1 MSRLD
6 ISDFKSSNPP
16 SGTAIRPTMRPS
28 SVVYWSRFGL
38 AILSAFICF
47 VLRLKGEVGIAV
59 AFAIYVSSCFLF
71 RYGLKYGDLELKG
84 KQRALSL
91 GSGTFIFVWAAV
103 WMLLF
108 TLSPY

>member
-1 MSRLD
+1 
-6 ISDFKSSNPP
+6 
-16 SGTAIRPTMRPS
+16 
-28 SVVYWSRFGL
+28 
-38 AILSAFICF
+38 
-47 VLRLKGEVGIAV
+47 
-59 AFAIYVSSCFLF
+59 
-71 RYGLKYGDLELKG
+71 LKYGDLELKG